1 MGAQVYREN
10 YLAAFEVANSNL
22 DQIFQEF
29 ELLQLQKERL
39 EVAVKALEP
48 FLRSA
53 KASFSD
59 FQQPEPIRAE
69 ETHVASEPV
78 AAKPFFRAPQA
89 PEPVVPAAFS
99 PVPEAI
105 LDPIQRRINSA
116 LGLAVA

>member
-10 YLAAFEVANSNL
+10 YLAAFEVANSNM
-22 DQIFQEF
+22 DQIFQEC

-39 EVAVKALEP
+39 EVVVKALEP

-59 FQQPEPIRAE
+59 FQQPAPIRAE
-69 ETHVASEPV
+69 PMRVAPEPEV
-78 AAKPFFRAPQA
+78 AKPAFQPVQA
-89 PEPVVPAAFS
+89 SEPVVPAAFS
-99 PVPEAI
+99 PVIDPI
-105 LDPIQRRINSA
+105 LDPIQHRINRA